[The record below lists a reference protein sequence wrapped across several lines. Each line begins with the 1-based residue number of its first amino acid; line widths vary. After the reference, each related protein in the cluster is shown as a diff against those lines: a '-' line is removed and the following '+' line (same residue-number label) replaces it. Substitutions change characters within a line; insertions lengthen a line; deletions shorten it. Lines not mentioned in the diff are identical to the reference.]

1 MARLLL
7 ILAAILLLLF
17 GLGYLGAPR
26 QNGSFIIFAGLLFLL
41 AIASGRRS
49 AQKPLA
55 DVSEDRLEPVYA
67 LIEQGKK
74 IEAIGYY
81 RELTGSSLKEAKD
94 YVERLTNLNAKPQ
107 PSSIPL
113 SSELEDAIRTLKEK
127 SKIEAIR
134 EVRNLT
140 GLSLR
145 EAKDYVDEL

>member
-26 QNGSFIIFAGLLFLL
+26 QNSSFILFAGLLFLL
-41 AIASGRRS
+41 GIVSGRRS
-49 AQKPLA
+49 AKKSQSDIA
-55 DVSEDRLEPVYA
+55 EDGLEPVSS
-67 LIEQGKK
+67 LVEQGKK

-81 RELTGSSLKEAKD
+81 RELTGSSLKEAKA
-94 YVERLTNLNAKPQ
+94 YVEGLNAKPQ
-107 PSSIPL
+107 LSSIPL

-134 EVRNLT
+134 EVRSLT